1 MAGSIDRWINMKMK
15 NIGAMSLMLIVLPE
29 FNPIDMTYR
38 QVRTYLESPT
48 LSTSA
53 PSNMESVHNLTFL
66 GSYPIIAGLS
76 IGIILFSMIS
86 VYFHNRKKK
95 KDSPNSFN

>member
-1 MAGSIDRWINMKMK
+1 MKGYLSK
-15 NIGAMSLMLIVLPE
+15 WLNIQLTNSGAISLMLIVLPE

-38 QVRTYLESPT
+38 QVKTYLESPT

-53 PSNMESVHNLTFL
+53 SGHMESVQNLTFL

-95 KDSPNSFN
+95 ERQS